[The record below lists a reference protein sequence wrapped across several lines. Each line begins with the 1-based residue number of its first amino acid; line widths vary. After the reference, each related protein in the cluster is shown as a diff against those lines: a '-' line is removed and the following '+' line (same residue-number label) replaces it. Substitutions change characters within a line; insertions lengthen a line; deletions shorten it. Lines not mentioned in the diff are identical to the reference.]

1 MINPLDSCC
10 SSIQPSNDAL
20 HVAFEETASSVENSQ
35 AKTKEYSCHKVS
47 PISMKAKHVLYNKIS
62 SPSPLISGRAVMV
75 TALALIVSSSWAM
88 VSNSNPSYGRPTT
101 TNNVYS
107 SSQSSNALRIL
118 NTVQLLRE
126 ERSGDNNQQS
136 SNIKDNESINRP
148 SLSSNSWTQ
157 TLFDED
163 EMGNDASNL
172 LNQIQTSLLDRN
184 LPSGKKDSRSGFFF
198 NDKRKS
204 IYDNRSTN
212 TASPHEEDF
221 ISSRIQ
227 QQLPSVTKF
236 RTSLGTEV
244 PDIELHLQM
253 EAARSR
259 AATTPKKMES
269 YDTAFAFMDLHHE
282 RSSSSSPSNP
292 DSPTTSAV
300 EKLAM
305 RSIPSQLP
313 GPAASVMES
322 KVSSNSV
329 INTKKKQNRLKKKS
343 TGVSKKSSSRPSS
356 SHKIKT
362 KDISTLM
369 ATKKATKSNQRKEA
383 TLQTPSERVS
393 PEQEIQLARI
403 VQRGVELHKLKTE
416 FEKTHGR
423 DITRQEWTDLAKLD
437 SPKQLR
443 RLVSSYRTAKNA
455 LVTANMGLVHAVVRS
470 YMGSSWNSQ
479 GVTTRGVS
487 YEEMVQEGSLG
498 LLRAAELFD
507 PNRGLRFSTYAT
519 IWIKGILGNNNLDET
534 ITLPLREKNKWN
546 KIRKAKEDLSLE
558 NNENTDGNGQQYRPS
573 KDDIASKCGLKSDD
587 VRNVMSKM
595 KTARNVLSLDY
606 QYDLQGRSGTESSD
620 AGSLSN
626 DKNMM
631 VDVDLV
637 EKLQLRADI
646 VAALTRNLDPREA
659 RLMRLRYG
667 LKDGQT
673 RSIAACAEAM
683 GISKARAQQ
692 LAAGCLKKLREADDA
707 ESLQEYLLSV
717 A

>member
-1 MINPLDSCC
+1 MINPSDSCC
-10 SSIQPSNDAL
+10 SSVQPSNDAL

-62 SPSPLISGRAVMV
+62 SPSPSISGRAVMV

-126 ERSGDNNQQS
+126 ERSRDNNQQS

-148 SLSSNSWTQ
+148 SLSSNIWTQ

-163 EMGNDASNL
+163 ELGNDASNV
-172 LNQIQTSLLDRN
+172 LNQIQTSLLDQN

-198 NDKRKS
+198 NDKRKNT
-204 IYDNRSTN
+204 YDNRSTN

-259 AATTPKKMES
+259 AAATPKKMES

-282 RSSSSSPSNP
+282 QSSSSSPSNP
-292 DSPTTSAV
+292 DSPTTSVV

-329 INTKKKQNRLKKKS
+329 INTKKNQNRRKKKS
-343 TGVSKKSSSRPSS
+343 TGASKKSSSRPSS

-369 ATKKATKSNQRKEA
+369 ATKKATKSNQRKEV

-558 NNENTDGNGQQYRPS
+558 NDENTDSNGQQYRPS

-595 KTARNVLSLDY
+595 KTAKNVLSLDY

-637 EKLQLRADI
+637 EKLQLRADV

>member
-1 MINPLDSCC
+1 MINPSDSCC
-10 SSIQPSNDAL
+10 SSVQPSNDAL

-62 SPSPLISGRAVMV
+62 SPSPSISGRAVMV

-88 VSNSNPSYGRPTT
+88 VSNSIPSYGRPTT

-126 ERSGDNNQQS
+126 ERSRDNNQQS
-136 SNIKDNESINRP
+136 SNIKDNESINIP

-172 LNQIQTSLLDRN
+172 LNQIQTSLLDQN

-198 NDKRKS
+198 NDKRKNT
-204 IYDNRSTN
+204 YDNRSTN

-259 AATTPKKMES
+259 AAATPKKMES

-282 RSSSSSPSNP
+282 QSSSSSPSNP
-292 DSPTTSAV
+292 DSPTTSVV

-329 INTKKKQNRLKKKS
+329 INTKKNQNRRKKKS
-343 TGVSKKSSSRPSS
+343 TGASKKSSSRPSS

-369 ATKKATKSNQRKEA
+369 ATKKATKSNQRKEV

-558 NNENTDGNGQQYRPS
+558 NDENTDSNGQQYRPS

-595 KTARNVLSLDY
+595 KTAKNVLSLDY

-637 EKLQLRADI
+637 EKLQLRADV